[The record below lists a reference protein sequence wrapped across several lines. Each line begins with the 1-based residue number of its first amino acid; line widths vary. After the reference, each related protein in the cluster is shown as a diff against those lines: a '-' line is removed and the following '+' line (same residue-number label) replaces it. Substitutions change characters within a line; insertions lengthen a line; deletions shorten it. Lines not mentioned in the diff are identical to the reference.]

1 MEDDEKGALV
11 KSLIDIVNDISAKS
25 DYRYVV
31 KRQYCNLAR
40 RLKML
45 IPMFEEILDN
55 KEPVPEESFEALKLL
70 KEALESTR
78 EFLRFGNEG
87 SKIYLVCTF
96 DC

>member
-11 KSLIDIVNDISAKS
+11 KSSIDIVNDISVKS

-31 KRQYCNLAR
+31 KRQYCSLAR

-55 KEPVPEESFEALKLL
+55 KEPVPEESFEAIRSL
-70 KEALESTR
+70 KEALESTKG
-78 EFLRFGNEG
+78 FLRFENE
-87 SKIYLVCTF
+87 L
-96 DC
+96 